1 MNAIPQPALPASKPR
16 PGRGRLVLAGSAI
29 GLVLASAILMAAPF
43 LRDACYAVAE
53 WGGPPMALSD
63 FSDTA
68 LVKDATIEKQI
79 ADLQRKYSRLV
90 PQDAYLVV
98 STSDNTFELRKGVIV
113 IRKGVC
119 STGSYVLLTSKD
131 SGQRWMFKT
140 PRGMFRILEKEED
153 PVWHR
158 PDWAFV
164 EEGKPVPSPGS
175 PERDEY
181 GVLGAYAMS
190 LGQGYM
196 IHGTLYQRFLGMPVT
211 HGCVRLGDEDLEA
224 IFKALKIDSKVF
236 IY

>member
-1 MNAIPQPALPASKPR
+1 MNRIQQPASMALAPR
-16 PGRGRLVLAGSAI
+16 PGLGRFLLVGSAV
-29 GLVLASAILMAAPF
+29 GLVLASTILMAAPL

-53 WGGPPMALSD
+53 WGRPPMALSD
-63 FSDTA
+63 FSDTV
-68 LVKDATIEKQI
+68 LVKDAKIEKQI
-79 ADLQRKYSRLV
+79 VDLQRKYARLV
-90 PQDAYLVV
+90 PQEAYLVV
-98 STSDNTFELRKGVIV
+98 STSDNTFELRKGVNV

-119 STGSYVLLTSKD
+119 STGSYVLLRSKD
-131 SGQRWMFKT
+131 SDQRWMFKT

-164 EEGKPVPSPGS
+164 EEGKPVPPPGS

-224 IFKALKIDSKVF
+224 IYKALKIDSKVF